1 MAKPNKDLA
10 ACQAWCKKTAE
21 QANAEASRKRI
32 AKQKDELLKKML
44 KADEAKEAERLAK
57 AEHQRIKSAV
67 KGKGRRKTGG
77 SAP

>member
-21 QANAEASRKRI
+21 QADAEASRKRI
-32 AKQKDELLKKML
+32 AKQKDELLKNML

-57 AEHQRIKSAV
+57 AEHQRIKSPV
-67 KGKGRRKTGG
+67 KAPSRRKK
-77 SAP
+77 

>member
-21 QANAEASRKRI
+21 QADAEASRKRI
-32 AKQKDELLKKML
+32 AKQKDELLKKMM

-57 AEHQRIKSAV
+57 AEYQRV
-67 KGKGRRKTGG
+67 KPSRRKK
-77 SAP
+77 S

>member
-21 QANAEASRKRI
+21 QADAEASRKRI

-44 KADEAKEAERLAK
+44 QKDEREQAKKQAEAEYK
-57 AEHQRIKSAV
+57 RIKPS
-67 KGKGRRKTGG
+67 RRR
-77 SAP
+77 S

>member
-10 ACQAWCKKTAE
+10 ACQAWCKKTSE

-44 KADEAKEAERLAK
+44 KADEAKEAQRLAA

-67 KGKGRRKTGG
+67 KSPTRRKK
-77 SAP
+77 S